1 MIPEKDMHDLKS
13 LSRAA
18 RGGTLAP
25 ERLAVKAYEMG
36 SEACHRAAL
45 PPPIETLNLDDLE
58 KVAIREALTRTPNR
72 IAAAQLLGIGKTT
85 LYRKLKEYGIS
96 LEGTVVCCPN
106 CGQTMP
112 RYTAPAPTPLN
123 QAA

>member
-1 MIPEKDMHDLKS
+1 MIPDKDMHDLKS

-18 RGGTLAP
+18 RGGTLDP

-36 SEACHRAAL
+36 SEACPRAAL
-45 PPPIETLNLDDLE
+45 PPPVATVNLAELE
-58 KVAIREALTRTPNR
+58 RLAIREALNRTHNG

-85 LYRKLKEYGIS
+85 LYRKLKEYGLS
-96 LEGTVVCCPN
+96 FRAAVEHCPN
-106 CGQTMP
+106 CGRPVP
-112 RYTAPAPTPLN
+112 RVSTTLN